1 MRKCNLG
8 GKEQFVNYSFEVN
21 GHGSPMNYGLLRQFC
36 ELPNQPSIAHNFL
49 GNNSNVNDFKP
60 NVSNQGQQGTNS
72 LLMFFDQSKFQFNST
87 NFNPISNL
95 VFQIL
100 ISKTKK
106 KIQYQYQNIRLA
118 QDVLTKQMQN
128 VNQYNHTKYK
138 MVGLFQSRDQAN
150 CFYVLKNLFLQH
162 SYEQRHKHSHAVIRL

>member
-106 KIQYQYQNIRLA
+106 KKYNINIKISDWHRMYLQNKCKMSINTIIQNTKWLGYFSQGTK
-118 QDVLTKQMQN
+118 LTAFM
-128 VNQYNHTKYK
+128 
-138 MVGLFQSRDQAN
+138 F
-150 CFYVLKNLFLQH
+150 
-162 SYEQRHKHSHAVIRL
+162 

>member
-106 KIQYQYQNIRLA
+106 YNINIKISDWHRMYLQNKCKMSINTIIQNTKWLGYFS
-118 QDVLTKQMQN
+118 QGTKLTAFM
-128 VNQYNHTKYK
+128 
-138 MVGLFQSRDQAN
+138 F
-150 CFYVLKNLFLQH
+150 
-162 SYEQRHKHSHAVIRL
+162 